1 MLSRREAP
9 EMGKKC
15 VVGWPG
21 KRVDDARVVGADTI
35 DGPTCVTWNNA
46 SLAVILRVQY
56 AGCPADPRGDSGGT
70 TQFRLHSVCEGA
82 ATNTNLSF
90 LFFCRPSPHYS
101 SLRPQE
107 CAHQAKPNPSHPE
120 GEPQDVQGSRS
131 QVRVPAGLD

>member
-90 LFFCRPSPHYS
+90 LFFVVQAPTTVASGLKSAPTRPSLIRPIRKES
-101 SLRPQE
+101 RKTCKAAGARFVCLR
-107 CAHQAKPNPSHPE
+107 
-120 GEPQDVQGSRS
+120 D
-131 QVRVPAGLD
+131 